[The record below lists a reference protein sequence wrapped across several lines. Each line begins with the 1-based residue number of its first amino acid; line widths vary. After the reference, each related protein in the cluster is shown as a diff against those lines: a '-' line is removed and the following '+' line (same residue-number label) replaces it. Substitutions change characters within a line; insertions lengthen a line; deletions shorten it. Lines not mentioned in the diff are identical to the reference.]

1 MAHRQ
6 SGIPVGICYDE
17 RLAKSNTH
25 TVTRREPATFDSM
38 PNSSSAKKSL
48 RQNHRRRDRNRT
60 QRSALRTLIKK
71 CRSAIDAGDVA
82 AAESAYQV
90 AQKELDQAG
99 AKRLIHP
106 NAAAR
111 TKSRLSQA
119 IKAAKG
125 GSGDSA

>member
-1 MAHRQ
+1 
-6 SGIPVGICYDE
+6 
-17 RLAKSNTH
+17 
-25 TVTRREPATFDSM
+25 M

-82 AAESAYQV
+82 AAESAYQA

-111 TKSRLSQA
+111 TKSRLSKA

-125 GSGDSA
+125 GSSDNA